1 MFIMKQ
7 QNDFNFQEPSDQDIA
22 VLQHDQVCYVK
33 NWWQNEKLNWINIH
47 KTIHIWKWCIFQW
60 ICFQWKAT

>member
-1 MFIMKQ
+1 MKQ

-33 NWWQNEKLNWINIH
+33 N
-47 KTIHIWKWCIFQW
+47 
-60 ICFQWKAT
+60 